1 MLPLGL
7 QIRPNLIRFN
17 LTNMRFT
24 AVIFVALAAV
34 TSSFALSK
42 KGGDGESLIIFPFP
56 SEANALVRTGTWFHP
71 GLGSC
76 GHHNTDNDLIVA
88 VDAVTIQSFPGATA
102 NPNKHVSRIPS
113 FTYPS
118 TLTRTTQQPHVRPQD
133 EGDLRR
139 QVRCG
144 QGCGHMPRQRVH
156 GRKRRHEPRSLPE
169 ARSTQ
174 RRPSSRRQ
182 LDPPL
187 RR

>member
-1 MLPLGL
+1 MVSFSLVSSPPLPLSSV
-7 QIRPNLIRFN
+7 
-17 LTNMRFT
+17 
-24 AVIFVALAAV
+24 AHAFVR
-34 TSSFALSK
+34 
-42 KGGDGESLIIFPFP
+42 I
-56 SEANALVRTGTWFHP
+56 GTWFHP

-88 VDAVTIQSFPGATA
+88 VDAVTIQSFPGATS
-102 NPNKHVSRIPS
+102 NPNKYVSGILS
-113 FTYPS
+113 FTCFS
-118 TLTRTTQQPHVRPQD
+118 ALTQIIQQPHVRPQD
-133 EGDLRR
+133 EGDLWR
-139 QVRCG
+139 QVRRG
-144 QGCGHMPRQRVH
+144 QGRRHMPRQRVH